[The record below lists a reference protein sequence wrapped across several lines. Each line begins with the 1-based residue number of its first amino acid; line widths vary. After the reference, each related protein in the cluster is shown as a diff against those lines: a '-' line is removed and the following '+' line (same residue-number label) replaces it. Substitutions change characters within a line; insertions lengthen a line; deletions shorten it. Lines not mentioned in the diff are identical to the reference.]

1 MSSLER
7 KDNDMD
13 KEELIRSSLKKLNCS
28 PQTIEDIINNL
39 SEERKNE
46 YFSSPNIDINKL
58 KGLLDEDFSIIP
70 KSSVLDKDRERI
82 LRSQIEKKKDV

>member
-7 KDNDMD
+7 KENDMD
-13 KEELIRSSLKKLNCS
+13 KKEFIRSYLERLNYS
-28 PQTIEDIINNL
+28 PQTIEDAFNNL

-82 LRSQIEKKKDV
+82 LRSQIENM

>member
-1 MSSLER
+1 
-7 KDNDMD
+7 MD
-13 KEELIRSSLKKLNCS
+13 KKEFIKSYLEGLNYS
-28 PQTIEDIINNL
+28 PQTIEDFFDNL

-46 YFSSPNIDINKL
+46 YFSSPNIDFNKL

-82 LRSQIEKKKDV
+82 LRSQIEKM

>member
-7 KDNDMD
+7 KENDMD
-13 KEELIRSSLKKLNCS
+13 KEEFIRSYLERLNYS
-28 PQTIEDIINNL
+28 PQTIEDIFNNM
-39 SEERKNE
+39 SEKRKNE

-58 KGLLDEDFSIIP
+58 KGLFDEDFSNIP

-82 LRSQIEKKKDV
+82 LRSQIENM